1 MDEVERQIFDYSLK
15 LLARRAYSVA
25 EIRRKLIEKGWTDE
39 DAIGKTLEKLTQQ
52 ELLND
57 EKFAEEF
64 VASKL
69 RRKPVGKHLLSKNL
83 RERQINEE
91 IIKNA
96 LEKID
101 EKKLI
106 KEAIQKRLRVKGY
119 PKTLKELKNLQDYL
133 IRQGFDFE
141 LVYESIRK
149 LSTSFEEFQQ

>member
-1 MDEVERQIFDYSLK
+1 MSEVERQIFDYSLR

-39 DAIGKTLEKLTQQ
+39 NAINETLEKLAK
-52 ELLND
+52 LKFLND

-69 RRKPVGKHLLSKNL
+69 RRKPVGKHLLIKNL
-83 RERQINEE
+83 REKQINEE
-91 IIKNA
+91 TIKNT

-106 KEAIQKRLRVKGY
+106 KEAIQKRLRVRGH

-141 LVYESIRK
+141 LIYESISK
-149 LSTSFEEFQQ
+149 LSTSFEEFQ